1 VIPLENFGSAVG
13 AACTDG
19 TPPTQTMTVEAV
31 TAILTGT
38 MADFISIAFNAVSSR
53 WELTIA
59 PTNIAQIGSTFTLKV
74 KAMFVKY
81 SEATPGYSNQFKV
94 TVLPSCQTSLV
105 LQAQWLPLGLTSLS
119 RYKINL
125 DGSATY
131 LQAESKNNLAGCDF
145 KYELFKKDAAA
156 TFQAF
161 SQPQITA
168 SKVVTGVVS

>member
-38 MADFISIAFNAVSSR
+38 MADFISIAFNAVSSK

-59 PTNIAQIGSTFTLKV
+59 PTNILQIGNTYTLKV
-74 KAMFVKY
+74 KAVFVKY

-94 TVLPSCQTSLV
+94 TVLPSCLTSLM
-105 LQAQWLPLGLTSLS
+105 LQAQWLPSGQTTLS
-119 RYKINL
+119 RYKVNL

-131 LQAESKNNLAGCDF
+131 LQAESKNSLAGCDF
-145 KYELFKKDAAA
+145 KYELFKKDAAS

-168 SKVVTGVVS
+168 